1 MLLSTA
7 RVLTLLV
14 LSLALTGCGFQLRG
28 TQAATAMPEDWR
40 KMHLVTGNPNS
51 EFSRE
56 VQARFSANGIQWV
69 DGSEAD
75 YVLKLGPERFSQ
87 RNLSL
92 NAQARAAEF
101 ELTMRGNFT
110 VLSTEG
116 DEVMPDTEASVFRQM
131 ENDPRNVVGKAEEI
145 QILKREMRTELAQQ
159 ILRRIGFFAASG
171 AASAPAGDAP
181 SS

>member
-159 ILRRIGFFAASG
+159 ILRRIGFFAASTQ
-171 AASAPAGDAP
+171 
-181 SS
+181 